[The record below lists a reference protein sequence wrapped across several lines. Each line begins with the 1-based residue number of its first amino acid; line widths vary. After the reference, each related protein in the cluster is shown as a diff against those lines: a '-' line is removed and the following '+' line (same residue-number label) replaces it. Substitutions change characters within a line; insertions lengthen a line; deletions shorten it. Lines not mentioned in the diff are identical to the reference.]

1 MHLMVKFS
9 MDLMYIEV
17 ESCIK
22 NRGCREANLN
32 CSFQII
38 LNTEDLR
45 GFIIVILTAI
55 KFFKTVHWGPIAR
68 ETIVELIIYPWPVE

>member
-1 MHLMVKFS
+1 MHLIVKFS

-22 NRGCREANLN
+22 NRGCKEANLN

-38 LNTEDLR
+38 FNTEDLR

-55 KFFKTVHWGPIAR
+55 IFFKTVH
-68 ETIVELIIYPWPVE
+68 